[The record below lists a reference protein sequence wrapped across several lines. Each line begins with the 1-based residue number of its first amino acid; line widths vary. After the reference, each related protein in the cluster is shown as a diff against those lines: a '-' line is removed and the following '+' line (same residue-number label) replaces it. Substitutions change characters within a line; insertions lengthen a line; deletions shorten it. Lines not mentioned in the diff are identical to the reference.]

1 MGSDWEEA
9 VAAAAGQGVDAVISG
24 EVTTITLNRPEKRNS
39 QTPGFWAALA
49 GLGRALPGTV
59 RVVVLRSEGKS
70 FSAGLDRAMFEKFGE
85 YAAASDAEV
94 DAIVSGFQEAF
105 TWWRRDDLITIAAVQ
120 GHAIGAGFQLAL
132 ACDIRIVTDGTLFCM
147 KEPAFGLV
155 PDLAGTQPLVE
166 LVGYSR
172 ALEIVATTRYVGGAE
187 ALSIGLAN
195 YLVPAEDLASAADKL
210 AADLVTAQRG
220 AVTETKALLR
230 RATTRSYDEQRAA
243 ERAAQTRRFRELA
256 AGGR

>member
-1 MGSDWEEA
+1 MGSSWDEA
-9 VAAAAGQGVDAVISG
+9 VAAAAGEGVDAVIGG
-24 EVTTITLNRPEKRNS
+24 EVATITLNRPDKRNA

-49 GLGRALPGTV
+49 GLGKALPSVV
-59 RVVVLRSEGKS
+59 RVVVLRAEGKS

-85 YAAASDAEV
+85 LATAPDAEV
-94 DAIVSGFQEAF
+94 DAIVGRYQEAF

-132 ACDIRIVTDGTLFCM
+132 ACDIRIVTEDTMFCM
-147 KEPAFGLV
+147 REPAFGLV

-172 ALEIVATTRYVGGAE
+172 ALEIVATTRFVDGAE
-187 ALSIGLAN
+187 ALRIGLAN
-195 YLVPAEDLASAADKL
+195 YLVPSGEVASAADKL
-210 AADLVTAQRG
+210 AADLLAARRG

-230 RATTRSYDEQRAA
+230 GATTRSYDDQRAA
-243 ERAAQTRRFRELA
+243 ERAAQIRRFRALA
-256 AGGR
+256 SGS